1 MLRGH
6 SAKCFELACN
16 QDVIVMMSLAKYF
29 QLAYRTLGKVCFLLA
44 YDQDVIGMMSL
55 AKYFDLAHKTL
66 GKVLPTCL

>member
-1 MLRGH
+1 
-6 SAKCFELACN
+6 
-16 QDVIVMMSLAKYF
+16 MMSLAKYF